1 MPDPHEALREALA
14 EKYEIQE
21 VLGEGGMGTV
31 FLARDLRHDRSVAI
45 KTIHPHLT
53 TTGVRERFEREIQI
67 TAQLQH
73 PHILPLLDSGVAGE
87 TLYYVMPYV
96 EGDSLRDRIDREGPL
111 PEDDVIQIGRHVAA
125 ALDHAHERDVIHR
138 DIKPEN
144 ILLTGDQA
152 VVADFGISKA
162 VGESEER
169 GRPTWRPNSSGVRQ
183 RDESTSMLSE
193 PSSTRRSPD
202 GSGRWLHR
210 WTRRTGAAWSRRCAP
225 CSAVP

>member
-87 TLYYVMPYV
+87 TLYYV
-96 EGDSLRDRIDREGPL
+96 RAIRF
-111 PEDDVIQIGRHVAA
+111 A
-125 ALDHAHERDVIHR
+125 
-138 DIKPEN
+138 
-144 ILLTGDQA
+144 TGSIA
-152 VVADFGISKA
+152 
-162 VGESEER
+162 R
-169 GRPTWRPNSSGVRQ
+169 VRC
-183 RDESTSMLSE
+183 
-193 PSSTRRSPD
+193 
-202 GSGRWLHR
+202 
-210 WTRRTGAAWSRRCAP
+210 RRTTSYRSAATWPPRSTTPTSATSFTVTSSRRT
-225 CSAVP
+225 SF